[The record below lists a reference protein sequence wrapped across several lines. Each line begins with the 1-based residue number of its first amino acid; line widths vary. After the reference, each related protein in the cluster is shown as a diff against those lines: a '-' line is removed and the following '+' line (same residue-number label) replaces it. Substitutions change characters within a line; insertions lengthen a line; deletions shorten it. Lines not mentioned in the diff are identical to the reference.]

1 MNIITTHR
9 FTRATR
15 FLLQLPTHL
24 YDWHAGW
31 LLGGRFL
38 RLTHV
43 GRQSGRRYQT
53 MLEVVGTDKAS
64 GELVVVAGFGP
75 SSDWFQNI
83 NAAPPAE
90 IAIESRRFRPEHRI
104 LDQTEAAAVLA
115 DYERRNRLLAP
126 IVRMVPS
133 RLLGWRYDGGP
144 TARRRLVRQLPVVAI
159 RPLRV
164 TSAP

>member
-1 MNIITTHR
+1 VNIITTHR

-38 RLTHV
+38 RLTSDGSLGAV
-43 GRQSGRRYQT
+43 TRQCSR
-53 MLEVVGTDKAS
+53 LS
-64 GELVVVAGFGP
+64 
-75 SSDWFQNI
+75 
-83 NAAPPAE
+83 APIRPAE
-90 IAIESRRFRPEHRI
+90 SLLWSQGSDHPRIGFRTSMPHPQPRSRSKARRFRPEHRI

-115 DYERRNRLLAP
+115 DYERRNRLIAP
-126 IVRMVPS
+126 IVRMVLS

-144 TARRRLVRQLPVVAI
+144 TARRRLVRQLPVVAF